1 MLKRKYCAIICIYKE
16 RENKLMINLKRMLE
30 IQHQN
35 NRNKKEILKKIKK
48 IDKELNLE
56 RVFPIGYKD
65 IEIVNFEITGNDI
78 TGKKS
83 LGICYSASIED
94 SYGVFDSIYSYA
106 IIDLDIFLLR
116 DTEIEALAKE
126 ADQKKKLQD
135 MLKAREQYEELAKEI
150 ERKEQSLEIDKKK
163 KKELEEKLFGK
174 DEK

>member
-1 MLKRKYCAIICIYKE
+1 
-16 RENKLMINLKRMLE
+16 MINLKRMLE

-83 LGICYSASIED
+83 LGIYYSAAIED
-94 SYGVFDSIYSYA
+94 SYGIFDSIYSYTT
-106 IIDLDIFLLR
+106 IDLDIFLLR

-135 MLKAREQYEELAKEI
+135 MLKTREQYEELAKEI
-150 ERKEQSLEIDKKK
+150 ETKERSLEIDKKK

-174 DEK
+174 NEG

>member
-1 MLKRKYCAIICIYKE
+1 
-16 RENKLMINLKRMLE
+16 MINLKRMLE

-35 NRNKKEILKKIKK
+35 SKNKKEILKKIKK

-56 RVFPIGYKD
+56 RVFPAGYKD

-83 LGICYSASIED
+83 LGIYYSAAIED

-106 IIDLDIFLLR
+106 TIDLDIFLLR
-116 DTEIEALAKE
+116 DNEIEILARE
-126 ADQKKKLQD
+126 VDQQKKLQD
-135 MLKAREQYEELAKEI
+135 MLKAREKYEELSKEI
-150 ERKEQSLEIDKKK
+150 EMKERSLEIDKKK

-174 DEK
+174 NEE

>member
-1 MLKRKYCAIICIYKE
+1 
-16 RENKLMINLKRMLE
+16 MINLKRMLE

-35 NRNKKEILKKIKK
+35 NKNKKEILKKIQK
-48 IDKELNLE
+48 IDKQLNLE
-56 RVFPIGYKD
+56 RVFPVGYKD
-65 IEIVNFEITGNDI
+65 VEIVNFEITGNDV

-83 LGICYSASIED
+83 LGIYYSAAIED

-106 IIDLDIFLLR
+106 TIDLDIFLLR
-116 DTEIEALAKE
+116 DAEIETLARE

-135 MLKAREQYEELAKEI
+135 TLKAREKYEELSREI
-150 ERKEQSLEIDKKK
+150 EMKERSLEIDKKK

>member
-1 MLKRKYCAIICIYKE
+1 
-16 RENKLMINLKRMLE
+16 MINLKRMLE

-35 NRNKKEILKKIKK
+35 NRNKKEILKKIQK

-56 RVFPIGYKD
+56 RVFPAGYKD

-83 LGICYSASIED
+83 LGIYYSAAIED
-94 SYGVFDSIYSYA
+94 AYGVFDSIYSYA
-106 IIDLDIFLLR
+106 TIDLDIFLLR
-116 DTEIEALAKE
+116 DAEIEVLAKE
-126 ADQKKKLQD
+126 ADQKKKMQD
-135 MLKAREQYEELAKEI
+135 VLKAREEYEELSKEI
-150 ERKEQSLEIDKKK
+150 EMKERSLEIDKKK

>member
-1 MLKRKYCAIICIYKE
+1 
-16 RENKLMINLKRMLE
+16 MINLKRMLE

-35 NRNKKEILKKIKK
+35 NKNKKEILKKIKK

-56 RVFPIGYKD
+56 RVFPVGYKD

-83 LGICYSASIED
+83 LGIYYSASIED

-106 IIDLDIFLLR
+106 TIDLDIFLLR
-116 DTEIEALAKE
+116 DTEIEVLARE
-126 ADQKKKLQD
+126 VDQKKKLED
-135 MLKAREQYEELAKEI
+135 MLKAREKYEELSKEI
-150 ERKEQSLEIDKKK
+150 EMKERSLEIDKKK

-174 DEK
+174 NEG

>member
-1 MLKRKYCAIICIYKE
+1 
-16 RENKLMINLKRMLE
+16 MLE

-35 NRNKKEILKKIKK
+35 NKNKKEILKKIQK

-56 RVFPIGYKD
+56 RVFPAGYKD

-78 TGKKS
+78 AGKKS
-83 LGICYSASIED
+83 LGIYYSAAIED
-94 SYGVFDSIYSYA
+94 SYGVYSIYSYA
-106 IIDLDIFLLR
+106 TIDLDIFLLR
-116 DTEIEALAKE
+116 DTEIEALARE

-135 MLKAREQYEELAKEI
+135 MLKAREKYEELSKEI
-150 ERKEQSLEIDKKK
+150 ERKERSLEIDKKK

>member
-1 MLKRKYCAIICIYKE
+1 
-16 RENKLMINLKRMLE
+16 MINLKRMLE

-83 LGICYSASIED
+83 LGIYYSAAIED

-106 IIDLDIFLLR
+106 TIDLDIFLLR
-116 DTEIEALAKE
+116 DTEIEALVKE
-126 ADQKKKLQD
+126 ADQKRNLQD
-135 MLKAREQYEELAKEI
+135 ILKAREQYEELSKEI
-150 ERKEQSLEIDKKK
+150 EMKERSLELDKKK
-163 KKELEEKLFGK
+163 KKELEEKLFGSNSICSK
-174 DEK
+174 EGIEQ

>member
-1 MLKRKYCAIICIYKE
+1 
-16 RENKLMINLKRMLE
+16 MINLKRMLE

-35 NRNKKEILKKIKK
+35 NKNKKEILKKIKK
-48 IDKELNLE
+48 IDKELNLK
-56 RVFPIGYKD
+56 RVFPVGYKD

-83 LGICYSASIED
+83 LGIYYSAAIED

-106 IIDLDIFLLR
+106 AIDLDIFLLR

-126 ADQKKKLQD
+126 TDQKKKMQD
-135 MLKAREQYEELAKEI
+135 MLKAREKYEELAKEI
-150 ERKEQSLEIDKKK
+150 KKKEQSLELDKKK

-174 DEK
+174 NEE

>member
-1 MLKRKYCAIICIYKE
+1 
-16 RENKLMINLKRMLE
+16 MINLKRMLE

-56 RVFPIGYKD
+56 RVFPVRYKD
-65 IEIVNFEITGNDI
+65 IEIVSFEITGNDI

-83 LGICYSASIED
+83 LGIYYSAAVED
-94 SYGVFDSIYSYA
+94 SYGDFDSIYSYA
-106 IIDLDIFLLR
+106 MIDLDIFLLGEA
-116 DTEIEALAKE
+116 EIEVLAKE
-126 ADQKKKLQD
+126 ADQKKKMKE
-135 MLKAREQYEELAKEI
+135 MLKTREQYEELAKEI
-150 ERKEQSLEIDKKK
+150 EMKERSLEIDKKK